1 MVAQAGVLALPNG
14 IGRNYSRVIG
24 SSAYNNVRSPF
35 QRFHIRLYPHLGIP
49 TITVETYRGYELE
62 RRIGDQL
69 DIVEYVLRYYGLI

>member
-1 MVAQAGVLALPNG
+1 M
-14 IGRNYSRVIG
+14 IMYMRVT
-24 SSAYNNVRSPF
+24 
-35 QRFHIRLYPHLGIP
+35 QLGIP

>member
-1 MVAQAGVLALPNG
+1 MLRAIQLLWT
-14 IGRNYSRVIG
+14 R
-24 SSAYNNVRSPF
+24 
-35 QRFHIRLYPHLGIP
+35 PHREHQQYGDHPAGIP